1 MHIRSYRHPNDGE
14 GSEDADKM
22 EEENEKLDEFQTD
35 EQRLQET
42 KDHEFAIQLSQ
53 EEMSDNKDE
62 YAPFCIKPPTAFEG
76 NCTAS
81 VSRVFDEQKQPKKS
95 DVVPVEGNII
105 MLMEMSFTR
114 EQAIKALKMTDN
126 NTEQAVDWIFD
137 HPGYINQET
146 PSGSQVDL
154 HFSQASDSEDEYDKI
169 CKKPSAAFETNN
181 TASVSRVFD
190 EAELSGND
198 SIPNFPCDLVR
209 K

>member
-1 MHIRSYRHPNDGE
+1 LHLRSYRHPK
-14 GSEDADKM
+14 DADKM
-22 EEENEKLDEFQTD
+22 EEENEILDEFQTD
-35 EQRLQET
+35 EQRLQEA

-53 EEMSDNKDE
+53 EEMSDDKDK
-62 YAPFCIKPPTAFEG
+62 YAPFCIKPSTA
-76 NCTAS
+76 T

-137 HPGYINQET
+137 HPGDINQET

-154 HFSQASDSEDEYDKI
+154 HFSQASDSEDEYDLI

-198 SIPNFPCDLVR
+198 AIPNFPCDLVR

>member
-1 MHIRSYRHPNDGE
+1 
-14 GSEDADKM
+14 M
-22 EEENEKLDEFQTD
+22 EEENEILDEFQTD

-53 EEMSDNKDE
+53 EEMSDDRDE
-62 YAPFCIKPPTAFEG
+62 YAPFCIKPSTTFEG

-137 HPGYINQET
+137 HPGDINQET

>member
-1 MHIRSYRHPNDGE
+1 
-14 GSEDADKM
+14 M
-22 EEENEKLDEFQTD
+22 EEENEILDEFQTD
-35 EQRLQET
+35 EQRLQEA

-53 EEMSDNKDE
+53 EEMSDDKEE
-62 YAPFCIKPPTAFEG
+62 YAPFCIKPSTAFEG
-76 NCTAS
+76 NYTAS
-81 VSRVFDEQKQPKKS
+81 VSGVFDEQKQPKKS

-137 HPGYINQET
+137 HPGDINQET

-181 TASVSRVFD
+181 TASVFD
-190 EAELSGND
+190 EAELSENEG
-198 SIPNFPCDLVR
+198 IPAPSTSYALPNRHNEIPDFSDEDDVIAPKVIY
-209 K
+209 